1 MRSHKRNSVLVIV
14 IAVAAIVLQVRAIAA
29 NPPRKA
35 PAAQGMGAAAAA
47 TATTATTAASTATA
61 AALPPAL
68 SLTPATLS
76 FDVEAGQVAP
86 AAQSLAV
93 SCSGKVA
100 SYSVSTSSTGGWLSV
115 KAGSGKTPGSI
126 SISADSAGLS
136 AGTYSGT
143 VVVASSDVG
152 NTPIPVA
159 VTLTVAPPA
168 LGLAPAA
175 LSFTA
180 QAGGTAPAAQS
191 VTTSSSNG
199 TALSYSLSASSTE
212 GWLSV
217 KPTTGI
223 SPKSISISANPAGL
237 SAGTYSG
244 TVIVDSPGASNS
256 PIPVPV
262 TFTVTPVPTF
272 AVSPELLMFAVKA
285 GEKPPAAQ
293 SLTISSSGG
302 TALRY
307 SVSATST
314 GGWLSAASASGTTPG
329 PITISANPAG
339 LAAGSHTGTITVT
352 SSDAASTQQVVAV
365 VFNVAPADLP
375 TLAVAPAS
383 LAFVGQAGGTSPA
396 SQTVLTSSSKAAINY
411 TVSAVSKG
419 GWLSAA
425 ANTGATPGSLKIT
438 ASPSGMAAG
447 TYTGTVILT
456 SPDAANASQAVD
468 VSFTVTAATLP
479 TLNILPATL
488 SYTAHAGEVTQ
499 APQVVNIN
507 AGSAP
512 VKYTTSTASASWL
525 HATPANGSAPGFM
538 NISVAPAGLA
548 PGTYTGA
555 VTVSAE
561 AVANSPQAVFVT
573 LTVSAKPVP
582 KLAVSPASMSFTA
595 QAGGKPPTGQTIAMV
610 STGEAFGFKVS
621 TGSSAA
627 WLSATPADGQT
638 PGSITVSVNPSGLA
652 AGTYNSSVSIAATE
666 AGNSPRI
673 VPVTLVVTPAGNKK
687 PTAAQTITPDQLIS
701 GRSE

>member
-1 MRSHKRNSVLVIV
+1 MKSHKRNAVLATV
-14 IAVAAIVLQVRAIAA
+14 IAVAAIVLQVEASAA
-29 NPPRKA
+29 KPPRKA
-35 PAAQGMGAAAAA
+35 AGAPAAAA
-47 TATTATTAASTATA
+47 TAITATTAGSTA
-61 AALPPAL
+61 AAVKVPPAL

-76 FDVEAGQVAP
+76 FDVEAGHAAP

-93 SCSGKVA
+93 SCSGKVV
-100 SYSVSTSSTGGWLSV
+100 SYSVSTSSTGGWLNV

-143 VVVASSDVG
+143 VVVASSDVA
-152 NTPIPVA
+152 NSPIPVA
-159 VTLTVAPPA
+159 ITLTVAPPA
-168 LGLAPAA
+168 LTLAPAA

-180 QAGGTAPAAQS
+180 QAGGMAPAAQS
-191 VTTSSSNG
+191 LTASSSNG
-199 TALSYSLSASSTE
+199 ASLAYSLSASSKE

-217 KPTTGI
+217 KPTTGTT
-223 SPKSISISANPAGL
+223 SRSISISANPAGL

-244 TVIVDSPGASNS
+244 TVILDSPGASNS
-256 PIPVPV
+256 PIPFPV

-272 AVSPELLMFAVKA
+272 ALSPELLTFAAKA

-293 SLTISSSGG
+293 TITISSSSTGA
-302 TALRY
+302 ALGY
-307 SVSATST
+307 SVSASST
-314 GGWLSAASASGTTPG
+314 GGWLSATSASGTTPG
-329 PITISANPAG
+329 PITITANPAG
-339 LAAGSHTGTITVT
+339 LAPGSQTGTITVT
-352 SSDAASTQQVVAV
+352 SKDASSGPQVVAV
-365 VFNVAPADLP
+365 VFNVTPADLP
-375 TLAVAPAS
+375 TLAVAPGS

-396 SQTVLTSSSKAAINY
+396 SQTVITSSSKAAINY

-512 VKYTTSTASASWL
+512 IKYTTSTASASWL

-561 AVANSPQAVFVT
+561 GVANSPQAVFVT

-595 QAGGKPPTGQTIAMV
+595 QAGGKPPAGQTIAMV
-610 STGEAFGFKVS
+610 STGDAFGFKVS

-652 AGTYNSSVSIAATE
+652 AGTYNGSVSIAASD
-666 AGNSPRI
+666 AGNSPRT
-673 VPVTLVVTPAGNKK
+673 VPVTLVVTPAGKK
-687 PTAAQTITPDQLIS
+687 
-701 GRSE
+701 

>member
-1 MRSHKRNSVLVIV
+1 MKSHKRNAVLVIV
-14 IAVAAIVLQVRAIAA
+14 IAVAALGLQVRAITPK
-29 NPPRKA
+29 PPRKTAVAA
-35 PAAQGMGAAAAA
+35 PSMGAAAAA
-47 TATTATTAASTATA
+47 TAGSTATA
-61 AALPPAL
+61 VAVPPAL
-68 SLTPATLS
+68 ALTPATVS
-76 FDVEAGQVAP
+76 FDVEAGHAAP

-93 SCSGKVA
+93 SCNGKVA
-100 SYSVSTSSTGGWLSV
+100 SYSVSSSSTGGWLSV
-115 KAGSGKTPGSI
+115 KAGSGKTPGAI
-126 SISADSAGLS
+126 SISADSAGLA

-143 VVVASSDVG
+143 VVVASSDVA

-191 VTTSSSNG
+191 ITTSSSNG

-244 TVIVDSPGASNS
+244 TVIVDSPVASNS

-272 AVSPELLMFAVKA
+272 AVSPELLTFSAKA
-285 GEKPPAAQ
+285 GERAPAPQ
-293 SLTISSSGG
+293 SLTISSSSGA
-302 TALRY
+302 ALRY
-307 SVSATST
+307 SVSASST

-365 VFNVAPADLP
+365 VFNLTPADLP
-375 TLAVAPAS
+375 TLDVAPAT

-396 SQTVLTSSSKAAINY
+396 SQTVMTSSSKAAINY

-438 ASPSGMAAG
+438 ASPSGMPAG

-456 SPDAANASQAVD
+456 SPDAANASQVVD

-499 APQVVNIN
+499 APQAVNIN

-538 NISVAPAGLA
+538 SISVAPVGLA

-561 AVANSPQAVFVT
+561 GVANSPQAVFVT

-582 KLAVSPASMSFTA
+582 KLAVSPMSMSFTA
-595 QAGGKPPTGQTIAMV
+595 QAGGKPPAGQTIAMV

-621 TGSSAA
+621 TGSSSA

-638 PGSITVSVNPSGLA
+638 PGSITISVNPSGLA
-652 AGTYNSSVSIAATE
+652 AGTYNGSVSIAASD
-666 AGNSPRI
+666 AGNSPRV
-673 VPVTLVVTPAGNKK
+673 VPVTLVVTPAGKK
-687 PTAAQTITPDQLIS
+687 
-701 GRSE
+701 